1 MVYFKGVNSTGVV
14 FFGALFFFSSYFSPA
29 LPKLPE
35 VVSYGGWDYTLINCG
50 GFYGGL
56 F

>member
-1 MVYFKGVNSTGVV
+1 
-14 FFGALFFFSSYFSPA
+14 

-56 F
+56 FWVGSYLPEADRIGVKL